1 MATKSLFISHISEE
15 AEYAALL
22 KEMIQRDFLDL
33 AKCFTSSDIGSIGAG
48 ANWLTAVERAM
59 AEAKAVIV
67 LCSKASVH
75 RPWVQFEVGAAWMR
89 KVPVVPVCHSGMK
102 LIDLEMPLS
111 LRQGVELP
119 TERGIALL
127 YEGIARELGM
137 TTPQPADVPMRL
149 REMKEI
155 EGRLKIAEVHQFE
168 RFFDVVLPPPGRL
181 TEDTIPDDAVVECGG
196 PSLQLFG
203 LIEGARLTWREI
215 VRKAQKTPDTRWL
228 RQLQRCIAQASN
240 NEMFRPVQ
248 AVYHTE
254 VGSYQPQLAKKEV
267 RIDGS
272 SRFHVHF
279 VDTVVAPLSEVQ
291 NEFGTLATLLRL
303 GLRFRYEVIERFRRC
318 AKSAGPAGRS
328 VCVDAVKPLRDA
340 VETIEYDA
348 LSRGAEQLDR
358 DTVIAIF
365 DSDEDQATVAAVLDA
380 WTDARA
386 ALFRDDPPPSSDE
399 LARVIADMRALNH
412 TFMTLGTRRYHELVK
427 TRWAEPVP
435 ARTAG
440 AKAPLVPVAR
450 RRDQG
455 IKAAARRAGA
465 PVGTGGRATART
477 APRT

>member
-1 MATKSLFISHISEE
+1 MATNSLFISHISEE

-22 KEMIQRDFLDL
+22 KEMIQQDFLGL
-33 AKCFTSSDIGSIGAG
+33 AKCFTSSDIGGIGAG
-48 ANWLTAVERAM
+48 KNWLAAVEHAM

-67 LCSKASVH
+67 LCSRASVH

-89 KVPVVPVCHSGMK
+89 GVPVVPVCHSGMK

-119 TERGIALL
+119 TERGVAEL
-127 YEGIARELGM
+127 YKGIADVLGM
-137 TTPQPADVPMRL
+137 TPPRPTDLQARL
-149 REMKEI
+149 DEMKEV
-155 EGRLKIAEVHQFE
+155 EKRLKFGEVHQFE
-168 RFFDVVLPPPGRL
+168 RCIDVVVPPPGRL
-181 TEDTIPDDAVVECGG
+181 AEDTIPDDAVVECGG

-203 LIEGARLTWREI
+203 LLEGARLTWRDI
-215 VRKAQKTPDTRWL
+215 VRIARKTPDTRWL

-240 NEMFRPVQ
+240 NEVFRPVQ

-254 VGSYQPQLAKKEV
+254 MGSYQPQLAKKEA
-267 RIDGS
+267 RTDGS

-318 AKSAGPAGRS
+318 AKNAGPAGRA

-340 VETIEYDA
+340 IETIEYDA

-358 DTVIAIF
+358 DAVMAVF
-365 DSDEDQATVAAVLDA
+365 DSDEDQATMAAVQDA
-380 WTDARA
+380 WADARA
-386 ALFRDDPPPSSDE
+386 ALFRDDPPPSPDE
-399 LARVIADMRALNH
+399 LARVIADMRTLNH

-427 TRWAEPVP
+427 TRWAGPVP
-435 ARTAG
+435 SRAAG
-440 AKAPLVPVAR
+440 AKAPLEGSDVLQWREVRTASAAGFLDKVP
-450 RRDQG
+450 
-455 IKAAARRAGA
+455 AAA
-465 PVGTGGRATART
+465 
-477 APRT
+477 